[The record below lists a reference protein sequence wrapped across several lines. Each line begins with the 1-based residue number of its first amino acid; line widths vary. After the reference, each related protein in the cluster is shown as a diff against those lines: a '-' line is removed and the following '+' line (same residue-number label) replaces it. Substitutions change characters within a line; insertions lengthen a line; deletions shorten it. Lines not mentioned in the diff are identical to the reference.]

1 MPKIRKIKVGD
12 RKDSRGGGYSRRKFT
27 VAEADAIRLEFN
39 TSESKITISAM
50 ARKYEVSQPLM
61 YQLLKGTTYTDK
73 GVGGMKGT
81 GGKGVQGM
89 AMKKEARVQSAFC
102 TYIQFAYPSVRYCAS
117 LGGIRTSMTQAI
129 MAKKTGY
136 VKGFPDMQI
145 CKVNSE
151 YAGLFLE
158 IKADKTGYAS
168 KEQKQWVA
176 DLNEAGYFAKVVK
189 GLEECMDVLDWY
201 MKIK

>member
-1 MPKIRKIKVGD
+1 
-12 RKDSRGGGYSRRKFT
+12 
-27 VAEADAIRLEFN
+27 
-39 TSESKITISAM
+39 
-50 ARKYEVSQPLM
+50 
-61 YQLLKGTTYTDK
+61 
-73 GVGGMKGT
+73 
-81 GGKGVQGM
+81 M

-102 TYIQFAYPSVRYCAS
+102 TYIQLTYPSVRYCAS

-145 CKVNSE
+145 LKVNSE
-151 YAGLFLE
+151 YSGLFLE